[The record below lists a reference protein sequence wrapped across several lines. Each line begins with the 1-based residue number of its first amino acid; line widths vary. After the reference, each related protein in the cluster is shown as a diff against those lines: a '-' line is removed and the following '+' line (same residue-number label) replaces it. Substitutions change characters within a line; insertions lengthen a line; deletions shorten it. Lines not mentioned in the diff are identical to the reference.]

1 MENIKEKVAFEFA
14 SERVKAIK
22 KFYSSLA
29 IFIVVSLAIVLW
41 HFQKTGNFEMN
52 LTRLFIIIIII
63 IVWAIILAIRAI
75 KLFLLNSDWEKD
87 MLNKELKKY
96 QNDGYQR

>member
-52 LTRLFIIIIII
+52 LGRLFIII

>member
-52 LTRLFIIIIII
+52 LGRLFIII

-87 MLNKELKKY
+87 MLNKELKKH

>member
-52 LTRLFIIIIII
+52 LGRLFIII

-87 MLNKELKKY
+87 MLNKEFKKY

>member
-52 LTRLFIIIIII
+52 LGRLFII
-63 IVWAIILAIRAI
+63 IVWAIILAVRAI

-87 MLNKELKKY
+87 MLNKELKK
-96 QNDGYQR
+96 D

>member
-1 MENIKEKVAFEFA
+1 MENIKEKLAFEIA

-29 IFIVVSLAIVLW
+29 IFIVVSMAIIFW
-41 HFQKTGNFEMN
+41 HFQKTGNFEVN
-52 LTRLFIIIIII
+52 LGRSFIIIF
-63 IVWAIILAIRAI
+63 WAIILAVRAI

-87 MLNKELKKY
+87 MLNKELKK
-96 QNDGYQR
+96 D

>member
-41 HFQKTGNFEMN
+41 HFQKIGNFEMN
-52 LTRLFIIIIII
+52 LGRLFII

-87 MLNKELKKY
+87 MLNKELKKH

>member
-52 LTRLFIIIIII
+52 LGRLFII

-87 MLNKELKKY
+87 MLNKELKKH